1 MTQRYRIG
9 ISGSGFGVKSHL
21 PALLAHPRFE
31 VLALA
36 SPNSAAGIAAERKIA
51 HAFGSCAEMVKG
63 VELDAV
69 VVASPPFA
77 HRDDV
82 LASLERNLH
91 VLCEKPFALNLEQ
104 AEDMLVASK
113 RAGTACGVSHEF
125 RWIPERTA
133 IKELVVNG
141 HLAPL
146 RDIEITYLTTFLNQ
160 EGTRKRGWWFEKR
173 NGGGMA
179 GAIGSHMIDLASWLA
194 GRPPTR
200 SSGFIRTANPQR
212 HDADGTFASDVD
224 DGMFAT
230 IDYGE
235 GLVARVCVDGTCA
248 VDQVTI
254 AAHAE
259 NRTAIASGT
268 SLVDAH
274 LFSIDAEETN
284 ELQCKPSEYAR
295 FSSLGGNVP
304 YLMDLYDAWVRKIE
318 GAVGNDFPSFAE
330 AVDTQRV
337 LDSVGFAT
345 P

>member
-36 SPNSAAGIAAERKIA
+36 SPNSAAAIAKERNLPN
-51 HAFGSCAEMVKG
+51 AFTSCAEMVAG

-77 HRDDV
+77 HRADV
-82 LASLERNLH
+82 LASLDRGLH
-91 VLCEKPFALNLEQ
+91 VLCEKPFALNLEE
-104 AEDMLVASK
+104 AEDMLAASK
-113 RAGTACGVSHEF
+113 RAGTACALSHEF

-133 IKELVVNG
+133 VKELIVNG

-146 RDIEITYLTTFLNQ
+146 RNIEITYLTTFLNAK
-160 EGTRKRGWWFEKR
+160 GTRKRDWWFEKR
-173 NGGGMA
+173 CGGGMA
-179 GAIGSHMIDLASWLA
+179 GAIGSHMVDLASWLA
-194 GRPPTR
+194 GRAPLGAK
-200 SSGFIRTANPQR
+200 GFIRTANPQR
-212 HDADGTFASDVD
+212 QDAQGSFTTDVD
-224 DGMFAT
+224 DGMFAV
-230 IDYGE
+230 IDYGD

-248 VDQVTI
+248 VDQVSI

-259 NRTAIASGT
+259 NRTAVASGT

-274 LFSIDAEETN
+274 LFSIDADETN
-284 ELQCKPSEYAR
+284 ELQCKPSDHAR

-318 GAVGNDFPSFAE
+318 GGDGSDLPSFAE
-330 AVDTQRV
+330 ALATQRV
-337 LDSVGFAT
+337 LDAVGFRT